1 MFDTAAS
8 AVEQAGLDRTL
19 TIWLTAGAPV
29 RVFWRG
35 RRWRVLDT
43 PTAISSADAIWHPAI
58 THPGPDWTGWRFTIG
73 DGPEVRVV
81 DVRRIGDDWQLLAV
95 YD

>member
-19 TIWLTAGAPV
+19 TIWLTAGLPV

-35 RRWRVLDT
+35 RRWRVIDT
-43 PTAISSADAIWHPAI
+43 PTVISSSDAIWHPAI
-58 THPGPDWTGWRFTIG
+58 THPGPGWTGWRFTIA
-73 DGPEVRVV
+73 DGPEVRVL
-81 DVRRIGDDWQLLAV
+81 DVREVPQGWQLLAV